1 MISYAIAILLLPL
14 AAFGVQIFFGKR
26 LPRGGDWVSVG
37 AIFLSLLLSLIVLGH
52 AIGEY
57 NPNYFE
63 REQWTWM
70 DFGGSKISL
79 GIQLDNVA
87 AIMLVVVTLVSA
99 LVHLY
104 SVGYMHGDKLYH
116 QFFAFLS
123 LFSFSMLG
131 LVLSDNFFCLYIFW
145 ELVGVSSYLLIG
157 FWFEKPSAADACKK
171 AFIVNRVGDFG
182 MFAGILILLW
192 QVGPLGYQEVFQAVG
207 QGELSGGLL
216 TLAGVCLF
224 LGAVGKSAQFPL
236 HVWLPDAMEGPTPV
250 SALIHAAT
258 MVAAGV
264 YMVTRMFPILTPD
277 ALLLIAYIGAITAIL
292 GASIAIAQN
301 DIKRVL
307 AYSTISQ
314 LGYMIMGLGV
324 GAYVAGFFHLVTHAA
339 FKACL
344 FLGSGS
350 VIHAMQGVVHGSDRD
365 PQDVRNMGALKG
377 YMPTTYWTFLT
388 ATIALAGV
396 PLTSGFL
403 SKDSI
408 LAGTLEFSMGH
419 PQHFLIP
426 LIGFGAA
433 GITAFYMFRL
443 VFLTFHGEA
452 RWRDGHGAHGAGH
465 GHDSHGGHGHA
476 GEPHES
482 PRVMTIPLVVLAA
495 LSLWFWY
502 SPNPVSPS
510 GWFHHMV
517 VKPESLATGGG
528 GHGGHAG
535 AVEGMTGPVLAQ
547 HGGHEGDHTAH
558 LMAMALSVLVAGLGI
573 WVSYRLYYLRG
584 KEMLEREE
592 RARKESGLYKAMLN
606 KWYFDE
612 FYDATFIRGTLAL
625 RMALGWFD
633 QKVIDGIVNMVGRVT
648 VLVSKAD
655 GLFDN
660 WVVDGA
666 VNGTAAIIS
675 TLGDGLRRL
684 QTGRIQSY
692 LIMAMAGIVLMMVL
706 RMM

>member
-1 MISYAIAILLLPL
+1 MGVSMISYSIAILLLPL
-14 AAFGVQIFFGKR
+14 AAFGIQIFFGKR
-26 LPRGGDWVSVG
+26 LPRGGDWVSTG
-37 AIFLSLLLSLIVLGH
+37 AIFIALLLALRVLGH
-52 AIGEY
+52 AIGES
-57 NPNYFE
+57 NPNYLE
-63 REQWTWM
+63 REAWTWM
-70 DFGGSKISL
+70 DFGSSRLSL
-79 GIQLDNVA
+79 GIQIDNIA

-104 SVGYMHGDKLYH
+104 STGYMHGDSRYH

-131 LVLSDNFFCLYIFW
+131 LVLSDNFLCLYIFW

-157 FWFEKPSAADACKK
+157 FWFEKRSAADACKK
-171 AFIVNRVGDFG
+171 AFITNRVGDFG
-182 MFAGILILLW
+182 MFAGILILVW
-192 QVGPLGYQEVFQAVG
+192 QVGPLGYQEVFHAVG
-207 QGELSGGLL
+207 QGHLSGGLL
-216 TLAGVCLF
+216 TLAGICLF

-277 ALLLIAYIGAITAIL
+277 ALLFIAYIGAITAIL

-314 LGYMIMGLGV
+314 LGYMVMGLGV

-350 VIHAMQGVVHGSDRD
+350 VIHAMHGVLHHSDKD
-365 PQDVRNMGALKG
+365 PQDMRNMGALKK
-377 YMPTTYWTFLT
+377 YMPTTYKTFLL
-388 ATIALAGV
+388 ATVALAGV

-408 LAGTLEFSMGH
+408 LAGTLEFSMEH

-443 VFLTFHGEA
+443 VFLTFHGEG
-452 RWRDGHGAHGAGH
+452 RWKEGHGSHGH
-465 GHDSHGGHGHA
+465 GHDSHGHDAHGHA

-482 PRVMTIPLVVLAA
+482 PRVMTIPLVVLAS

-510 GWFHHMV
+510 GWFHHMI

-528 GHGGHAG
+528 HEGLAGG
-535 AVEGMTGPVLAQ
+535 VEGA
-547 HGGHEGDHTAH
+547 
-558 LMAMALSVLVAGLGI
+558 AGL
-573 WVSYRLYYLRG
+573 
-584 KEMLEREE
+584 
-592 RARKESGLYKAMLN
+592 
-606 KWYFDE
+606 
-612 FYDATFIRGTLAL
+612 
-625 RMALGWFD
+625 
-633 QKVIDGIVNMVGRVT
+633 
-648 VLVSKAD
+648 VL
-655 GLFDN
+655 
-660 WVVDGA
+660 
-666 VNGTAAIIS
+666 
-675 TLGDGLRRL
+675 
-684 QTGRIQSY
+684 
-692 LIMAMAGIVLMMVL
+692 
-706 RMM
+706 